1 MPAWVGD
8 TGLHRLRVR
17 RHNLEGRSFDRVP
30 SGRHVVTSI
39 RIRAVLIGGL
49 MMIFTGGLS
58 TTASAQVVERGV
70 QGAAVGAIIG
80 GIVGGGRG
88 AGNGGGIG
96 AGVGGVRG
104 AGGADGR
111 AEWYDVAP
119 PPLG

>member
-88 AGNGGGIG
+88 GGNGAAHG
-96 AGVGGVRG
+96 ARGGVPG
-104 AGGADGR
+104 GGAE
-111 AEWYDVAP
+111 A
-119 PPLG
+119 